1 MIQPRNSARP
11 TRATR
16 LEDYVYRR
24 LSLRL
29 LLLAL
34 FTFFTL
40 PAFAQYTRDNA
51 ANKKIDEAINQ
62 HYLAT
67 DFDKAEAVL
76 TGTINACG
84 DKCSPGVIAK
94 AWMYV
99 GIVRG
104 SGKNDQN
111 SAKEAFQKALAL
123 DPNVKLDTQ
132 LATPDTQTTFGNLGG
147 SGAEAP
153 AEKPKKPAP
162 AAASEDS
169 GNDKG
174 GIKCTPD
181 VREVQTRRPIPMQ
194 CTSDEEAASMELR
207 YKPFGGEWKTVKMKK
222 KDDAFRGE
230 IPCDGT
236 GSAGELKVYVRA
248 KDASG
253 ENVDS
258 FGSKSKPISFQLS
271 ETSTAEPPAYEG
283 EEAPQRCVAK
293 EECPPDFP
301 GCQDK
306 PKRGDKDWGA
316 ACDNSMECKEGLL
329 CNDGTC
335 EQAPSC
341 ETNADCQTGSCV
353 DNKCSVGEGGGGAS
367 APYKKNWIGLHFAQ
381 DIAIMGGSDVCSV
394 GSRQANGYACYISG
408 TTDQPYNGDPFPG
421 AGIATGTALATH
433 RILLSFD
440 HAFTPNI
447 TAGGRIGYAFGGG
460 PPAGKGPDFHGIGGG
475 PPDANGN
482 PTPVAGTPFLPFH
495 LELRLA
501 YWFGKGALGKKGLR
515 PYVAVGGG
523 LAQVDAKVKVAVADC
538 PQTPP
543 QDFNNCAVLGTDS
556 SKTTTY
562 QLDAWRKM
570 GQGFITAAGGAMYAF
585 NPRLGAVLNINL
597 MYMVPTS
604 GPVIEPSLGVE
615 YGF

>member
-1 MIQPRNSARP
+1 M
-11 TRATR
+11 
-16 LEDYVYRR
+16 YRR

-111 SAKEAFQKALAL
+111 GAKDAFQKALAL

-147 SGAEAP
+147 SGAEAAP
-153 AEKPKKPAP
+153 AEKPSSKPPP

-194 CTSDEEAASMELR
+194 CTTDEEAASMELR

-230 IPCDGT
+230 IPCDAT

-258 FGSKSKPISFQLS
+258 FGSKSKPVSFQLS
-271 ETSTAEPPAYEG
+271 ETTTAEPPAYDG

-341 ETNADCQTGSCV
+341 DTNADCQTGSCV
-353 DNKCSVGEGGGGAS
+353 DNKCSVGEGGGGGS
-367 APYKKNWIGLHFAQ
+367 STPYKKNWIGLHFAQ
-381 DIAIMGGSDVCSV
+381 DIAIIGGSDVCSV
-394 GSRQANGYACYISG
+394 GSRTANGYACYISG
-408 TTDQPYNGDPFPG
+408 STTEPYNGNPYPG
-421 AGIATGTALATH
+421 AGIATGTALATQ
-433 RILLSFD
+433 RILLSFER
-440 HAFTPNI
+440 AFTPNI
-447 TAGGRIGYAFGGG
+447 TAGLRIGYAFGGG
-460 PPAGKGPDFHGIGGG
+460 PPAGKGPDDQMR
-475 PPDANGN
+475 PKDANGVPLPATN
-482 PTPVAGTPFLPFH
+482 GTAFLPFH

-501 YWFGKGALGKKGLR
+501 YYFGKGALAKKGLR
-515 PYVAVGGG
+515 PYVAAGGG
-523 LAQVDAKVKVAVADC
+523 LAQVDAKVKVSVADC
-538 PQTPP
+538 QESLST
-543 QDFNNCAVLGTDS
+543 DDYNNCIQGKSPPFDT
-556 SKTTTY
+556 SKTRPY
-562 QLDAWRKM
+562 DLDAWRKM
-570 GQGFITAAGGAMYAF
+570 GQGFITLAGGAMYAF

-597 MYMVPTS
+597 MYMLPTS